1 MHLQRL
7 HCYCSSQYTM
17 ELRIKQIVVTGF
29 TNGHYLK
36 TAFKLT
42 LSWSGT
48 HIINVALEAFPN
60 LSVDNLPKQTWEAE
74 LDVAT
79 AGITNPKKLFSRFSL
94 NLDYV

>member
-17 ELRIKQIVVTGF
+17 ELTIKQIGVTGF